1 MEKTIQLPTS
11 KWDRAFTVSFH
22 LTWMMPIALLLIQ
35 LISIGKYISFDVTNP
50 SNWKEVDKAFSVP
63 FGSFL
68 FMVTTTTLIGLY
80 TRSLQISEQLSLARA
95 QQELSNEQ
103 LLLARKQAERYES
116 QLNLSLKKENF
127 MLYMEHTKQFQ
138 EHLNQIIKSS
148 KSVFRVIKSTD
159 KERVTI
165 IYGRLYRKTF
175 PENTP
180 VEMGNLTLESKERAF
195 DCCNPPINTRIL
207 KNLKPDMSE
216 RDIEITLK
224 GSMERLL
231 AIGIFVRANS
241 DADDIFNMHFF
252 MLDIIMVM
260 TALQSIGLVGREDAD
275 HIKSETMKYLK
286 PFFKEPE
293 RE

>member
-11 KWDRAFTVSFH
+11 KWDRAFTISFH
-22 LTWMMPIALLLIQ
+22 LTWIMPIALLLIQ

-50 SNWKEVDKAFSVP
+50 SNWKGVDKAFSVP

-80 TRSLQISEQLSLARA
+80 TRSLQISEQLRLARA

-116 QLNLSLKKENF
+116 QLNLSLKKESF

-138 EHLNQIIKSS
+138 ENLKQTIKSS
-148 KSVFRVIKSTD
+148 KGVFRMIKSTD
-159 KERVTI
+159 KERVVI
-165 IYGRLYRKTF
+165 NYARLYRKTF

-180 VEMGNLTLESKERAF
+180 TEMGNLTLESKEWLF
-195 DCCNPPINTRIL
+195 DRSNPPINTRAL

-216 RDIEITLK
+216 RDIEITLREATE
-224 GSMERLL
+224 SLL
-231 AIGIFVRANS
+231 GIGIFVKANS
-241 DADDIFNMHFF
+241 DADEAFNLHLF
-252 MLDIIMVM
+252 MLDIIMVL
-260 TALQSIGLVGREDAD
+260 TILQSIGLIGREDVD
-275 HIKSETMKYLK
+275 FIKGETMKYLK
-286 PFFKEPE
+286 PLLKS
-293 RE
+293 